1 MRKIMFVGRSE
12 AGKTTLKQ
20 AMKGEQITYH
30 KTQYINHFDVIID
43 TPGEY
48 AETKTLAGAL
58 AVYGCEADVIGLL
71 MDATEPFSL
80 YPPCVT
86 SVSNRE
92 IVGVVTKIDHPLAN
106 VEQASEWLRLAGCK
120 KVFPVCSLDGEG
132 LTAILDY
139 LAIEGEKIPWEEA
152 KRRTET
158 LSFRRGEQDAKDYDY
173 QITVI

>member
-58 AVYGCEADVIGLL
+58 AVYGCEADVIDLL

-80 YPPCVT
+80 YPPNLT

-106 VEQASEWLRLAGCK
+106 VEQASEWLRLAGCT
-120 KVFPVCSLDGEG
+120 KVFPVCSLDGAG

-139 LAIEGEKIPWEEA
+139 LAIEGEIVPWEEA
-152 KRRTET
+152 KRRGE
-158 LSFRRGEQDAKDYDY
+158 SIRFRRPGQESNDLDY